1 MPLSQTRCLLLC
13 MLLVFA
19 SANGCD
25 RTSSLDS
32 FQLRQGKGLSLAQD
46 LSGQITAIRFD
57 SSPLTDA
64 DLQLMG
70 TSTSLRELSG
80 NAEQVTEAGLVSL
93 AGCSGLQSLQLNACR
108 LNDSAAQAI
117 GSLSALTVL
126 NLTDAKE
133 LAPAHLN
140 CFAELPKLLEL
151 GLSGTAMNDSCIAQL
166 PAAPLRALSLSRT
179 QLTSAGVQMLAE
191 KYPTLEVITL
201 DEVALD
207 AAAVAA
213 LAKLQKV
220 TDLSLCGSGLDDASA
235 APLCGLQQLRV
246 LNISSNPAIT
256 DALIKSLGAAAELR
270 TLNVA
275 GTQFTGTAFADAG
288 FPSLSSLIADNTQ
301 VKSDSLQ
308 SLKLPTLFSL
318 SLNGCA
324 LSTAEIRKVFATND
338 QTSVSFEEA
347 APAKDAGEKVKGQ
360 I

>member
-1 MPLSQTRCLLLC
+1 MHRLRTRCALLC
-13 MLLVFA
+13 MLIVIA
-19 SANGCD
+19 SAIGCD
-25 RTSSLDS
+25 KTSSLES
-32 FQLRQGKGLSLAQD
+32 FQLRQGQGLSLSQD

-64 DLQLMG
+64 DLQVMG

-80 NAEQVTEAGLVSL
+80 NAEQVTEAGLVAL
-93 AGCSGLQSLQLNACR
+93 AGCSGLQSLQLNSCR
-108 LNDSAAQAI
+108 LNAGAARAI
-117 GSLSALTVL
+117 SSLSALTVL

-133 LAPAHLN
+133 LAPAHLS

-179 QLTSAGVQMLAE
+179 QLTGAGVQMLAE
-191 KYPTLEVITL
+191 KYPALEVIQL

-213 LAKLQKV
+213 IAQLQKV
-220 TDLSLCGSGLDDASA
+220 TNLSLCGCGLDDASA
-235 APLCGLQQLRV
+235 APLSGLKQLRV
-246 LNISSNPAIT
+246 LNISSNAAIT
-256 DALIKSLGAAAELR
+256 DALIQSLGTATELR
-270 TLNVA
+270 TLNVS

-288 FPSLSSLIADNTQ
+288 FPGLSSLIADNTM
-301 VKSDSLQ
+301 VKGDSLR

-318 SLNGCA
+318 SLNGCS
-324 LSTAEIRKVFATND
+324 LSMAEIRKVFAAND
-338 QTSVSFEEA
+338 QTAVSFEEVR
-347 APAKDAGEKVKGQ
+347 PAEDAGEKVKGQ

>member
-1 MPLSQTRCLLLC
+1 MRQLRTHCLLLC
-13 MLLVFA
+13 MLVGIA
-19 SANGCD
+19 SATGCD
-25 RTSSLDS
+25 KTSSLDS
-32 FQLRQGKGLSLAQD
+32 FQQRQGRGLSLAQD

-93 AGCSGLQSLQLNACR
+93 AGCSGLQSLQLNSCR
-108 LNDSAAQAI
+108 LSEGAAQAI

-133 LAPAHLN
+133 LAPAHLS

-151 GLSGTAMNDSCIAQL
+151 GLSGTAIDDSCIAQL

-179 QLTSAGVQMLAE
+179 QLTGAGVQMLCGR
-191 KYPTLEVITL
+191 YPSLEAIVL
-201 DEVALD
+201 DDVALD

-213 LAKLQKV
+213 LSQLQKL
-220 TDLSLCGSGLDDASA
+220 TDLSLCGCGLDDASA
-235 APLCGLQQLRV
+235 ATLSGLKQLRV
-246 LNISSNPAIT
+246 LNISSNAAIT
-256 DALIKSLGAAAELR
+256 DDLIKSLGTATELR
-270 TLNVA
+270 TLNVS
-275 GTQFTGTAFADAG
+275 GTQFTGAAFADAG
-288 FPSLSSLIADNTQ
+288 FPSLSSLIADNTM
-301 VKSDSLQ
+301 VKSDSLR

-318 SLNGCA
+318 SLNGCS
-324 LSTAEIRKVFATND
+324 LSMAEIRKVFAAND
-338 QTSVSFEEA
+338 QTSVSFEEVR
-347 APAKDAGEKVKGQ
+347 PAKDAGEKVKGQ